1 MPRIALPLRLLLLC
15 AGTSGLGSS
24 RHGSR
29 STCPGMQTAPA
40 CTRPPQLEAA
50 AATAGREG
58 AFTGPPYDYDAMLS
72 AYNTNGY
79 VLVRGLI
86 PPDVVNRAG
95 AAVWQE
101 MRRQYGWRRD
111 DPSSW
116 PVPGPGAP
124 PATPYV
130 GGPAVRALWTPA
142 YLRLAEKLSAGY
154 VVEAGAPGPASAPAP
169 ASRRRRARIQA
180 PMGSVMSINVFPAR
194 AAVTWRTPEPHID
207 HSLPG
212 DDHRAFPRRPV
223 RIASM
228 AYLSESGALV
238 DAAAARG
245 GAGGGGGRPLVHGGS
260 TVIWPGS
267 NRLLEQLAKS
277 DPARFERMA
286 ALSDAMMAGE
296 AGVGAGSDSQ
306 PIEIQHRAGDVLFY
320 DIFTAHAGSLNTSP
334 TPRLAINL
342 KWS

>member
-223 RIASM
+223 RIASHVP
-228 AYLSESGALV
+228 EREWGA
-238 DAAAARG
+238 G
-245 GAGGGGGRPLVHGGS
+245 GRSSSSGGGGGGGGAAAGARWQHGDLAGLQPAPGAAGEERSGSLRAHGG
-260 TVIWPGS
+260 P
-267 NRLLEQLAKS
+267 Q
-277 DPARFERMA
+277 
-286 ALSDAMMAGE
+286 
-296 AGVGAGSDSQ
+296 
-306 PIEIQHRAGDVLFY
+306 
-320 DIFTAHAGSLNTSP
+320 
-334 TPRLAINL
+334 
-342 KWS
+342 